1 MLEKKNYKKVYQL
14 ISNKN
19 KYFIKLESIESNQE
33 QIFYL
38 ELTHIIE
45 NKDYIYYTEKT
56 LDEIKNENK
65 NLYNIN
71 STKEL
76 IDYFAK
82 LTKQDCIGINKDE
95 KLVYIVTFI
104 DNKDN
109 AFMKFKLV
117 RKIDKEIEQEILKI
131 YNKLKYY
138 EESHE
143 NIRQKLIEIE
153 SQKLQESNSKKET
166 MNTSNRN
173 NKNDTKSKF
182 FMELINRDNNIS
194 SLSNNNSKNLN
205 NNNNDNNANFNNLN
219 IQNNSKIM
227 NNSSNFNILNIQ
239 NNSKIMNNNSNFNN
253 FNIKNGSNNIFNII
267 NSNIYFKDD
276 ADNIFKENN
285 NSIAFNVEPKQFKEK
300 IIFDK
305 KNKCEILTTFILP
318 NKHPIIAWTTTDNK
332 QVIKTQN
339 IDNKDDFLVKVK
351 KAHTHYIDDLKYFYD
366 ENIKENYIISLS
378 TNDEESLK
386 FWKLGNEC
394 DLEIKSII
402 KFDFVKIS
410 IEHFCIFNNNFYS
423 KENSYLFI
431 YGENKDMNQKSDK
444 YLHKRIICYKLNN
457 ELEIINW
464 ENNQKIKT
472 INNIETINYL
482 DTFYYKEKNELYLIN
497 CNNKNV
503 SVVENPLNEY
513 ISSFLNNDNEQF
525 HLSAFIVERNN
536 TLELF
541 DSNYNGIYIWNLN
554 NKTLESKIF
563 IKNSIPYDICLWNNN
578 YLLVSSASG
587 FMVIQINQNNII
599 AHLEESKDS
608 KSHSKIRKIYSV
620 KEGYLMVGI
629 DIEGNLCLWPRS
641 N

>member
-14 ISNKN
+14 ISKQN

-33 QIFYL
+33 KIFYL
-38 ELTHIIE
+38 ELTHKIE

-56 LDEIKNENK
+56 LDEIKDENK

-104 DNKDN
+104 DIKDN

-131 YNKLKYY
+131 YDKLKNN
-138 EESHE
+138 EERYV
-143 NIRQKLIEIE
+143 NLNQKLKQIE
-153 SQKLQESNSKKET
+153 SQILQESNSKKEIIT
-166 MNTSNRN
+166 ANNISNRN
-173 NKNDTKSKF
+173 DNKSRF
-182 FMELINRDNNIS
+182 FIDLINRDNNIS
-194 SLSNNNSKNLN
+194 LFSNNNNKNLN
-205 NNNNDNNANFNNLN
+205 NNNNVNFNNLN
-219 IQNNSKIM
+219 IQNN
-227 NNSSNFNILNIQ
+227 NT
-239 NNSKIMNNNSNFNN
+239 IMNNNSNFNN
-253 FNIKNGSNNIFNII
+253 FNIKNSNNNIFNII
-267 NSNIYFKDD
+267 NSKVYFEDD
-276 ADNIFKENN
+276 KDNIFKENN
-285 NSIAFNVEPKQFKEK
+285 NSIAFEVDPKHFKEK
-300 IIFDK
+300 IIFDT
-305 KNKCEILTTFILP
+305 KNKCEIFTAFILP
-318 NKHPIIAWTTTDNK
+318 NNHPIIAWTTTDNK

-339 IDNKDDFLVKVK
+339 INNKDDCLVKVK
-351 KAHTHYIDDLKYFYD
+351 KAHTHYIDNLKYFYD

-386 FWKLGNEC
+386 FWKLKDEC

-402 KFDFVKIS
+402 KFDFVKIN

-444 YLHKRIICYKLNN
+444 YFHKRIICYKLNN

-464 ENNQKIKT
+464 ENNQEIKT

-482 DTFYYKEKNELYLIN
+482 DTFYNKKKNQLYLIN

-541 DSNYNGIYIWNLN
+541 DSNNNGIYIWNIN

-578 YLLVSSASG
+578 YLLVSSVAG
-587 FMVIQINQNNII
+587 FMVIQINQKNII
-599 AHLEESKDS
+599 VHLEESKNES
-608 KSHSKIRKIYSV
+608 KSYSKIRKIYSL
-620 KEGYLMVGI
+620 KERYSLVGI
-629 DIEGNLCLWPRS
+629 DIEGNLCLWPIS

>member
-71 STKEL
+71 SIKEL

-95 KLVYIVTFI
+95 KLVYILTFI

-117 RKIDKEIEQEILKI
+117 RKINKEIEQEILKI
-131 YNKLKYY
+131 YDKLKYNEERY
-138 EESHE
+138 E
-143 NIRQKLIEIE
+143 NLGQKLKEIE
-153 SQKLQESNSKKET
+153 SQILLESNNKKELT
-166 MNTSNRN
+166 TTYNINNSN
-173 NKNDTKSKF
+173 DIKSNF
-182 FMELINRDNNIS
+182 FINLMNRDNNIS
-194 SLSNNNSKNLN
+194 LLSKNNSKNLN
-205 NNNNDNNANFNNLN
+205 NNNNSRNFNNLN
-219 IQNNSKIM
+219 IQNN
-227 NNSSNFNILNIQ
+227 N
-239 NNSKIMNNNSNFNN
+239 KIMNNNSNFNN
-253 FNIKNGSNNIFNII
+253 FNIKNSNNNIFNIYH
-267 NSNIYFKDD
+267 SNVYFKDD
-276 ADNIFKENN
+276 KNIIFKENN
-285 NSIAFNVEPKQFKEK
+285 NSISFDVEPKQFKEK
-300 IIFDK
+300 IIIDK
-305 KNKCEILTTFILP
+305 KYKCEIFTAFILP
-318 NKHPIIAWTTTDNK
+318 NNHPIIAWITTDNK

-339 IDNKDDFLVKVK
+339 INNKDDFLVKVK
-351 KAHTHYIDDLKYFYD
+351 QAHTHYIDDLKYFYD

-386 FWKLGNEC
+386 FWKLGDEC

-482 DTFYYKEKNELYLIN
+482 DYFYYKEKNELYLIN

>member
-14 ISNKN
+14 ISKQN

-33 QIFYL
+33 KIFYL
-38 ELTHIIE
+38 ELTHKIE

-104 DNKDN
+104 DIKDN

-131 YNKLKYY
+131 YDKLKNN
-138 EESHE
+138 EERYV
-143 NIRQKLIEIE
+143 NLNQKLKQIE
-153 SQKLQESNSKKET
+153 SQILQESNSKKEIIT
-166 MNTSNRN
+166 ANNISNRN
-173 NKNDTKSKF
+173 DNKSRF
-182 FMELINRDNNIS
+182 FIDLINRDNNIS
-194 SLSNNNSKNLN
+194 SFSYNNNKNLN
-205 NNNNDNNANFNNLN
+205 NNNNVNFNNLN
-219 IQNNSKIM
+219 IQNN
-227 NNSSNFNILNIQ
+227 NT
-239 NNSKIMNNNSNFNN
+239 IMNNNSNFNN
-253 FNIKNGSNNIFNII
+253 FNIKNSNNNIFNII
-267 NSNIYFKDD
+267 NSNVYFEDD
-276 ADNIFKENN
+276 KDNIFKENN
-285 NSIAFNVEPKQFKEK
+285 NSIAFEVEPKQFKEK
-300 IIFDK
+300 IIFDT
-305 KNKCEILTTFILP
+305 KNKCEIFTAFILP
-318 NKHPIIAWTTTDNK
+318 NNHPIIAWTTTDNK

-339 IDNKDDFLVKVK
+339 INNKDDCLVKVK
-351 KAHTHYIDDLKYFYD
+351 KAHTHYIDNLKYFYD

-386 FWKLGNEC
+386 FWKLKDEC

-402 KFDFVKIS
+402 KFDFVKIN

-423 KENSYLFI
+423 KKNSYLFI
-431 YGENKDMNQKSDK
+431 YGENRDMNQKSDK
-444 YLHKRIICYKLNN
+444 YFHKRIICYKLNN

-464 ENNQKIKT
+464 ENNQEIKT

-482 DTFYYKEKNELYLIN
+482 DTFYNKKKNQLYLIN

-513 ISSFLNNDNEQF
+513 ISSFLNNDNEQL

-541 DSNYNGIYIWNLN
+541 DSNNNGIYIWNIN

-578 YLLVSSASG
+578 YLLVSSVAG
-587 FMVIQINQNNII
+587 FMVIQINQKNII
-599 AHLEESKDS
+599 VHLEESKNES
-608 KSHSKIRKIYSV
+608 KSYSKIRKIYSL
-620 KEGYLMVGI
+620 KERYSMVGI
-629 DIEGNLCLWPRS
+629 DIEGNLCLWPIS

>member
-14 ISNKN
+14 ISKKN

-33 QIFYL
+33 KVFYL
-38 ELTHIIE
+38 ELTHKIE

-71 STKEL
+71 SIKEL

-82 LTKQDCIGINKDE
+82 LTIQDCIGINKDE

-104 DNKDN
+104 DNKDD

-117 RKIDKEIEQEILKI
+117 RKIDKEIEQEIIKI
-131 YNKLKYY
+131 YDKLKYN
-138 EESHE
+138 EERYV
-143 NIRQKLIEIE
+143 NLNQKLKQIE
-153 SQKLQESNSKKET
+153 SQILQESNSKKEIIT
-166 MNTSNRN
+166 TNNINNRN
-173 NKNDTKSKF
+173 DIKSRF
-182 FMELINRDNNIS
+182 FIDLINRDNNIS
-194 SLSNNNSKNLN
+194 SFSNNISKNLN
-205 NNNNDNNANFNNLN
+205 NNNNVNFNNLN
-219 IQNNSKIM
+219 IQN
-227 NNSSNFNILNIQ
+227 SN
-239 NNSKIMNNNSNFNN
+239 KIMNNNSNFNN
-253 FNIKNGSNNIFNII
+253 FNIKNSNNNIFNIF
-267 NSNIYFKDD
+267 NSNIYFGGDK
-276 ADNIFKENN
+276 DNIFKENN
-285 NSIAFNVEPKQFKEK
+285 NSIAFEVEPKQFKEK
-300 IIFDK
+300 IIFDT
-305 KNKCEILTTFILP
+305 KNKCEIFTAFILP
-318 NKHPIIAWTTTDNK
+318 NNHPIIAWTTTDNK

-339 IDNKDDFLVKVK
+339 INNKDDFLVKVK
-351 KAHTHYIDDLKYFYD
+351 KAHTHYIDNLKYFYD
-366 ENIKENYIISLS
+366 ENIKQNYIISLS

-386 FWKLGNEC
+386 FWKLGDEC

-402 KFDFVKIS
+402 KFDFVKIN

-431 YGENKDMNQKSDK
+431 YGENRDMNQKSDK
-444 YLHKRIICYKLNN
+444 YFHKRIICYKLNN

-464 ENNQKIKT
+464 ENNQEIKT

-482 DTFYYKEKNELYLIN
+482 DTFYNKKKNQLYLIN

-503 SVVENPLNEY
+503 SIVENPLNEY

-541 DSNYNGIYIWNLN
+541 DSNNNGIYIWNIN

-563 IKNSIPYDICLWNNN
+563 IKNAIPYDICLWNNN
-578 YLLVSSASG
+578 YLLVSSVDG
-587 FMVIQINQNNII
+587 FMVIQINQKNII
-599 AHLEESKDS
+599 LHLEESKSES
-608 KSHSKIRKIYSV
+608 KPYSKIRKIYSV
-620 KEGYLMVGI
+620 KERYSMVGI
-629 DIEGNLCLWPRS
+629 DIEGNLCLWPIS

>member
-14 ISNKN
+14 ISKQN

-33 QIFYL
+33 KIFYL
-38 ELTHIIE
+38 ELTHKIE

-56 LDEIKNENK
+56 LDEIKDENK

-104 DNKDN
+104 DIKDN

-131 YNKLKYY
+131 YDKLKNN
-138 EESHE
+138 EERYV
-143 NIRQKLIEIE
+143 NLNQKLKQIE
-153 SQKLQESNSKKET
+153 SQILQESNSKKEIIT
-166 MNTSNRN
+166 ANNISNRN
-173 NKNDTKSKF
+173 DNKSRF
-182 FMELINRDNNIS
+182 FIDLINRDNNIS
-194 SLSNNNSKNLN
+194 LFSNNNNKNLN
-205 NNNNDNNANFNNLN
+205 NNNNVNFNNLN
-219 IQNNSKIM
+219 IQNN
-227 NNSSNFNILNIQ
+227 NT
-239 NNSKIMNNNSNFNN
+239 IMNNNSNFNN
-253 FNIKNGSNNIFNII
+253 FNIKNSNNNIFNII
-267 NSNIYFKDD
+267 NSKVYFEDD
-276 ADNIFKENN
+276 KDNIFKENN
-285 NSIAFNVEPKQFKEK
+285 NSIAFEVEPKQFKEK
-300 IIFDK
+300 IIFDT
-305 KNKCEILTTFILP
+305 KNKCEIFTAFILP
-318 NKHPIIAWTTTDNK
+318 NNHPIIAWTTTDNK

-339 IDNKDDFLVKVK
+339 INNKDDCLVKVK
-351 KAHTHYIDDLKYFYD
+351 KAHTHYIDNLKYFYD

-386 FWKLGNEC
+386 FWKLKDEC

-402 KFDFVKIS
+402 KFDFVKIN

-431 YGENKDMNQKSDK
+431 YGENRDMNQKSDK
-444 YLHKRIICYKLNN
+444 YFHKRIICYKLNN

-464 ENNQKIKT
+464 ENNQEIKT

-482 DTFYYKEKNELYLIN
+482 DTFYNKKKNQLYLIN

-513 ISSFLNNDNEQF
+513 ISSFLNNDNEQL

-541 DSNYNGIYIWNLN
+541 DSNNNGIYIWNIN

-578 YLLVSSASG
+578 YLLVSSVAG
-587 FMVIQINQNNII
+587 FMVIQINQKNII
-599 AHLEESKDS
+599 VHLEESKNES
-608 KSHSKIRKIYSV
+608 KSYSKIRKIYSL
-620 KEGYLMVGI
+620 KERYSMVGI
-629 DIEGNLCLWPRS
+629 DIEGNLCLWPIS